1 MKNKSSRGGKEGQGG
16 LTPDDFRLWRDFT
29 RDIEPYE
36 DYDWDALEA
45 MIAQQSPGTKIIK
58 ASAEVSKTS
67 VPKETPPINSV
78 TRQEPQLDARTEQK
92 IRGGKMPIEGKL
104 DLHGYKQDEAHNLLN
119 DFVLRA
125 HAQEKRCLLVIT
137 GKGKGSSGGAWYDI
151 PEGVLKQ
158 KVPQWLTIPPL
169 KEIVLKIIPA
179 HRTHG
184 GEGAV
189 YVYLKRQRQ
198 NAF

>member
-1 MKNKSSRGGKEGQGG
+1 MKNRSSRGGKEGKGG

-36 DYDWDALEA
+36 DYDWDQLEA
-45 MIAQQSPGTKIIK
+45 MLAEQSPGTTIIK
-58 ASAEVSKTS
+58 ASAGPAKSFPQKDTAKTI
-67 VPKETPPINSV
+67 PAN
-78 TRQEPQLDARTEQK
+78 RQAPQLDARTEQK

-104 DLHGYKQDEAHNLLN
+104 DLHGYKQEEAHDLLN

-125 HAQEKRCLLVIT
+125 HANEKRCLLVIT

-158 KVPQWLTIPPL
+158 KVPQWLNVPPL
-169 KEIVLKIIPA
+169 KDIVLKVLPA

-189 YVYLKRQRQ
+189 YVYLKRQRVQ
-198 NAF
+198 AF